1 MKGVDLGEA
10 LHGRAV
16 RTIARNAEVQAQLVD
31 DLLDVSRII
40 SGKMRLQF
48 GTSNL
53 SGIVTAA
60 VDSVRPAAAAKGVEL
75 RVSSSP
81 TAAKIWADADRLQ
94 QVVWNLLSNAIKFS
108 SPGGTV
114 EVRAQHSDDV
124 MVLTVADTGV
134 GIPAEVLP
142 FVFERFRQAD
152 SSTTRGYGGVGL
164 GLAIVQHLVELHGGS
179 VHAAS
184 AGSGQGA
191 TFTVRLPGAVPP
203 QHAEPA
209 SPTEP
214 TPVATRAPRIANEL

>member
-1 MKGVDLGEA
+1 M
-10 LHGRAV
+10 
-16 RTIARNAEVQAQLVD
+16 QAQLVD

-48 GTSNL
+48 GTSNM
-53 SGIVTAA
+53 SDIVTAA
-60 VDSVRPAAAAKGVEL
+60 VDSVRPAAAARGVEL
-75 RVSSSP
+75 RVSGSP

-94 QVVWNLLSNAIKFS
+94 QVVWNLLSNAIKFTS
-108 SPGGTV
+108 FGGTV

-164 GLAIVQHLVELHGGS
+164 GLAIVRHLVELHGGS

-184 AGSGQGA
+184 PGSGQGS
-191 TFTVRLPGAVPP
+191 TFTVRLPGAVPL
-203 QHAEPA
+203 QSTGQA
-209 SPTEP
+209 SPIERAP
-214 TPVATRAPRIANEL
+214 AATRAPGIASEL